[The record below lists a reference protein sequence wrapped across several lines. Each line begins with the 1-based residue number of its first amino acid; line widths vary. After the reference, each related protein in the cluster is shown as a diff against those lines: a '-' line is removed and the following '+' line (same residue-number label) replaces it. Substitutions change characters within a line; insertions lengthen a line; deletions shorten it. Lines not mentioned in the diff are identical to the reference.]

1 MRISDLSSDVCSSD
15 LKKCFDQSLESFHKL
30 GTLDIAPPDS
40 HKRIAE
46 TGQVP
51 HSALSAHI
59 LDIIDGH
66 SSPVPVH
73 FLQVVRRSEE
83 HTSELQSLMRISY
96 AVFCLKKKNYAQY
109 LIVILQTSN
118 PQQHPRIPSYH

>member
-1 MRISDLSSDVCSSD
+1 MLVVRVGQHWQFLGRAKRGIACDARENGRGACG
-15 LKKCFDQSLESFHKL
+15 KKCFDQSLESFHKL

-40 HKRIAE
+40 HKRIAD

-59 LDIIDGH
+59 L
-66 SSPVPVH
+66 
-73 FLQVVRRSEE
+73 RSEE

-96 AVFCLKKKNYAQY
+96 AVFRLKKNTNITF
-109 LIVILQTSN
+109 LIQKQLKLTTKT
-118 PQQHPRIPSYH
+118 PP

>member
-1 MRISDLSSDVCSSD
+1 MRIGDWSSDVCSSD
-15 LKKCFDQSLESFHKL
+15 LERVGQHLQFLGRAKRGIACDARENGRGACGKKCFDQSLESFHKL

-73 FLQVVRRSEE
+73 FRSEE

-96 AVFCLKKKNYAQY
+96 
-109 LIVILQTSN
+109 
-118 PQQHPRIPSYH
+118 